1 MRDEFDLT
9 ILYDVVTKGAVVLW
23 HDQMK
28 MLGPFENQKQAVS
41 AAEDYARLQGWM
53 PSNGGPNALSSNT
66 KH

>member
-1 MRDEFDLT
+1 MRNEFELT

-28 MLGPFENQKQAVS
+28 MLGPFESQKQAVS
-41 AAEDYARLQGWM
+41 AAEDYARAQGWM
-53 PSNGGPNALSSNT
+53 PSNGRPDASSPNT

>member
-1 MRDEFDLT
+1 MRNEFELT

-41 AAEDYARLQGWM
+41 AAENYARLQGWM
-53 PSNGGPNALSSNT
+53 PSNGRPNALSSNT

>member
-1 MRDEFDLT
+1 MRNEFELT

-28 MLGPFENQKQAVS
+28 MLGPFENQKQAVL
-41 AAEDYARLQGWM
+41 AAEKYARLQGWM
-53 PSNGGPNALSSNT
+53 PSSGGTEISSLDT

>member
-1 MRDEFDLT
+1 MRNEFELT

-41 AAEDYARLQGWM
+41 AAEDYARLRGWM
-53 PSNGGPNALSSNT
+53 PSNCAPDASGLNT